1 MKLVRRLAR
10 RLRSGEETGSIPLE
24 RAILAPAGLLIISV
38 VIFAGR
44 VALAHQSLDG
54 AAASAAREASISRT
68 QPAANSAATA
78 AAAQTLTQQGLD
90 CATTSVS
97 VDTTGFASP
106 AGTPATISAT
116 VTCVVPLAD
125 LAIPGIPGSMTITGN
140 ASSPLDT
147 YRER

>member
-1 MKLVRRLAR
+1 MSLLRWLRG
-10 RLRSGEETGSIPLE
+10 RLRWRDETGSIPLE
-24 RAILAPAGLLIISV
+24 LAILTPAGLLLISV
-38 VIFAGR
+38 VVFAGR
-44 VALAHQSLDG
+44 VAIAHQTLDG

-68 QPAANSAATA
+68 QPAANSAASTA
-78 AAAQTLTQQGLD
+78 VAQALTQQGLD
-90 CATTSVS
+90 CSSTLVS

-106 AGTPATISAT
+106 AGTPATITAT

-125 LAIPGIPGSMTITGN
+125 LAIPGLPGSMTITGT